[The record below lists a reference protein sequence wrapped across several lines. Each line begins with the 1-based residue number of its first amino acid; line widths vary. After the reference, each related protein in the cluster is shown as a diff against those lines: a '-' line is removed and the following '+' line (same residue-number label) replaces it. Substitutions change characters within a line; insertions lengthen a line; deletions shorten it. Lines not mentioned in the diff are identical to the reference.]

1 MKVLEINKED
11 LIYNINKIKAH
22 IENNNNVSKI
32 IGVVKG
38 NGYGLGIMEI
48 ANILV
53 ENEINILAVSSIEE
67 AIELKEA
74 EIDADILLL
83 GATAEKSELL
93 KMIENNII
101 ITVSSFNDIDTLEE
115 MYEEN
120 GFEIRAHIKIDTG
133 FNRYGFK
140 IEELKELSER
150 LQKLDYLK
158 IEGTFSHF
166 SYAYY
171 KNDKFVNKQFKTFKE
186 GINILNENNIDTGML
201 HICNTSA
208 FVKHPEMHLDA
219 VRIGSAFLGRM
230 QVKNELN
237 LKKIGKFY
245 ATISEIKNIKKGETI
260 GYSNSEKAKKNL
272 KVAILQVRIY

>member
-1 MKVLEINKED
+1 MKVLEISKED
-11 LIYNINKIKAH
+11 LKYNIDKIKAH

-38 NGYGLGIMEI
+38 NGYGLGIIEI

-53 ENEINILAVSSIEE
+53 ENEIDILAVSTVEE

-83 GATAEKSELL
+83 GATAEKNELL
-93 KMIENNII
+93 KIIENNII
-101 ITVSSFNDIDTLEE
+101 ITISSFNDIDTLEE
-115 MYEEN
+115 IYEESE
-120 GFEIRAHIKIDTG
+120 FEIRAHIKIDTG

-140 IEELKELSER
+140 IEELKQLSER
-150 LQKLDYLK
+150 LKKLDYLK

-171 KNDKFVNKQFKTFKE
+171 KNDKFVNKQFESFKN
-186 GINILNENNIDTGML
+186 GVNILKENNIDTGML
-201 HICNTSA
+201 HICNSSA
-208 FVKHPEMHLDA
+208 FVKYPEMHLDA
-219 VRIGSAFLGRM
+219 VRIGSALLGRI

-245 ATISEIKNIKKGETI
+245 ATISEIKNIKKGETV
-260 GYSNSEKAKKNL
+260 GYSNSEKAKKDL
-272 KVAILQVRIY
+272 KVAILQARVY